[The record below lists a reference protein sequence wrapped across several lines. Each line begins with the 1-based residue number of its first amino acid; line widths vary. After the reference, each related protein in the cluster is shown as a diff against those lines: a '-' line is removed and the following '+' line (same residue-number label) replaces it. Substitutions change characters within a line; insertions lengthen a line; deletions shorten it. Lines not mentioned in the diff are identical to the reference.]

1 MKLSKLLILSYLFL
15 LVSCSNYN
23 YINYAEETY
32 ETKTPCEP
40 RVIKKFE
47 EGEEAKFQLIGHCEA
62 KAPSGQIGNRNKN
75 NAMDQLLKCACEN
88 GGELIQ
94 IVDHI
99 EKSRLNLPD
108 IRNQPQTFP
117 ESNRKR
123 TSDRIYAYIFVKS
136 N

>member
-1 MKLSKLLILSYLFL
+1 MNLSKLLIFSYLFFL
-15 LVSCSNYN
+15 LSCSNYN
-23 YINYAEETY
+23 YINYADKTY
-32 ETKTPCEP
+32 ESPSPCEP
-40 RVIKKFE
+40 RVIKKFSA
-47 EGEEAKFQLIGHCEA
+47 GEANKFELIGHCEA

-108 IRNQPQTFP
+108 IRNQPQTVP

-123 TSDRIYAYIFVKS
+123 TSDRIYAYIFV
-136 N
+136 NLE